1 MSLTWLGVYLAIAIT
16 STLSGVLGMGGG
28 MLLMGF
34 LTLVLPTGTAMML
47 HGLAQMAANG
57 SRVLL
62 HIRHVAWRILPAYG
76 LGAAGAVF
84 LLYAVQFLP
93 ERWLIYLLMGSM
105 PWFALYGKRLMVL
118 DIEKPLHAVFCGL
131 LVTTL
136 QLASGV
142 SGPALDIFY
151 LHTRM
156 SRHQIVASKAITQA
170 LGHGLKLLYYG
181 SMLSTA
187 AFSSSEILAV
197 CGVALL
203 GTVLGGK
210 FLDKANDQSF
220 QLWSRRIILLISVV
234 YLVQGFY
241 ELSLVLGVTG

>member
-1 MSLTWLGVYLAIAIT
+1 V
-16 STLSGVLGMGGG
+16 
-28 MLLMGF
+28 
-34 LTLVLPTGTAMML
+34 L
-47 HGLAQMAANG
+47 HGLAQLAANG
-57 SRVLL
+57 SRALL

-76 LGAAGAVF
+76 IGAAGAVL
-84 LLYAVQFLP
+84 LLYTVQFIP
-93 ERWLIYLLMGSM
+93 DRWLIYLLMGAM
-105 PWFALYGKRLMVL
+105 PWFALYGKKLMVL
-118 DIEKPLHAVFCGL
+118 DIEKRPHTVFCGF

-136 QLASGV
+136 QIASGV

-156 SRHQIVASKAITQA
+156 SRHQIVASKALTQA

-181 SMLSTA
+181 TMLSTA
-187 AFSSSEILAV
+187 AFSTTEIVMV

-241 ELSLVLGVTG
+241 ELSLVMNAAG